1 VLSRGAAVRESA
13 VAVTSLLAR
22 LAKMLGTLVVALVA
36 SATTTVGTVA
46 GASAEGAA
54 ATAPAELEVFT
65 REGCPHCAEAADFLA
80 DLRRERPELHIAVHD
95 VGRDAAALARLREL
109 AARQGISRAGVPAFL
124 VDGEL
129 VIGFRGAA
137 SAAELQARLA
147 GARSVEDAVDTGW
160 FGLLRADRLG
170 LPVFTIALGLLD
182 GFNPCAMWMLLFVLA
197 LLVNLRDRT
206 RMALIGGTFVLV
218 SGVVYFAFMAAWLN
232 IFLLIG
238 YVRAVEIAL
247 GFLVVAIGAVNVKDF
262 VAFGRGPSLGIPQA
276 VKPGVYARIRGILQ
290 AERLPA
296 ALAGAIVLAVLVNA
310 IELLCTAGLPVLYT
324 RILTG
329 RALPSGQY
337 YGYLALYNV
346 AYMAD
351 DAVMLMVAVVTLGR
365 RKLQEREGRWLKL
378 ASGVVM
384 LGLGTALLARSV

>member
-1 VLSRGAAVRESA
+1 
-13 VAVTSLLAR
+13 VTSLFTRVVKIVGALA
-22 LAKMLGTLVVALVA
+22 VALVA
-36 SATTTVGTVA
+36 SAATATADTVPSTSA
-46 GASAEGAA
+46 GAAA
-54 ATAPAELEVFT
+54 ATAPAALEVFT
-65 REGCPHCAEAADFLA
+65 REGCPHCADAANFLA
-80 DLRRERPELHIAVHD
+80 DLQRERPELHIVVHD
-95 VGRDAAALARLREL
+95 VGRNAESLARLREL
-109 AARQGISRAGVPAFL
+109 AALQGISRAGVPAFL
-124 VDGEL
+124 VGGEL

-137 SAAELQARLA
+137 SAAELQNRLT
-147 GARSVEDAVDTGW
+147 GTQPVEDAVDTGW
-160 FGLLRADRLG
+160 FGVLRAGRLG
-170 LPVFTIALGLLD
+170 LPIFTVALGLLD

-247 GFLVVAIGAVNVKDF
+247 GFLAFAIGAVNVKDF
-262 VAFGRGPSLGIPQA
+262 VAFGRGPSLGIPEA
-276 VKPGVYARIRGILQ
+276 AKPGVYARVRGILQ
-290 AERLPA
+290 AERIPA

-324 RILTG
+324 RILTAQ
-329 RALPSGQY
+329 ALPNWQY

-351 DAVMLMVAVVTLGR
+351 DAVMLVIAVVTLGR

-378 ASGVVM
+378 VSGLVM
-384 LGLGTALLARSV
+384 LGLGTALLARSA